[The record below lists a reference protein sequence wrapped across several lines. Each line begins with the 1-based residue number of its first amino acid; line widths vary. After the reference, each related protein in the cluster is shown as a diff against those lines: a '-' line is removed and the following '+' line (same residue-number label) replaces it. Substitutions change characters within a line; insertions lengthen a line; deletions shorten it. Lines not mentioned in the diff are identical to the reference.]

1 MRLILLGPPGAGK
14 GTQAQRLVAKYGI
27 VQLSTGDMLRAA
39 VNAGTPI
46 GRQVADIMARG
57 ALCPDEIVVDIV
69 EARIQEPDARK
80 GFILDGFP
88 RTVPQ
93 AVALDRMLRSHGVS
107 LDAVIEL
114 RVDEAALLRRIETRI
129 AETKA
134 RGEAVRDDDNADALR
149 RRLLAFRE
157 QTAPLIAYY
166 QLQGVLRTVD
176 GMAPIP
182 GVTEAIDK
190 VLSSELQST
199 KAPKRP
205 KSSKSSN
212 SSKAPKV
219 APTARAKPAVKARQA
234 AKPRAAAK
242 ARPAPARK
250 VASKIGKKSARG
262 AAAPRKAASARKA
275 TATRRKSKATSRRR

>member
-46 GRQVADIMARG
+46 GREVADIMARG
-57 ALCPDEIVVDIV
+57 ALCPDEIVVGIV
-69 EARIQEPDARK
+69 EGRIQEPDARK

-93 AVALDRMLRSHGVS
+93 AVALDRMLQRHGVS
-107 LDAVIEL
+107 LDAVLEL
-114 RVDEAALLRRIETRI
+114 RVDEAALMRRIETRI
-129 AETKA
+129 AEMKA
-134 RGEAVRDDDNADALR
+134 RGEAVRDDDNAEALR
-149 RRLLAFRE
+149 RRLIAFRE

-190 VLSSELQST
+190 VLSPEPQPA
-199 KAPKRP
+199 KAPKQP

-250 VASKIGKKSARG
+250 AASKIGKKSARG